1 MDKDLTHELTDEERD
16 MFEAVTNGGYV
27 NGRICLMST
36 NFNGVA
42 TPTICNITQEGNE
55 ITISPLYVMVAGNK
69 ELLKKLVCKDGTTP
83 IKDHDWRDDMR

>member
-36 NFNGVA
+36 NFNGVP